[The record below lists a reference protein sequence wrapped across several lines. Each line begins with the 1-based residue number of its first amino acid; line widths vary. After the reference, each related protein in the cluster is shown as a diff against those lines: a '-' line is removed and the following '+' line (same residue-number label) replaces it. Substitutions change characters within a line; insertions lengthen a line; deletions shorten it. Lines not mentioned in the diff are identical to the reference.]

1 MAVSVVAWF
10 VTLGIYAFLMFFP
23 FKVVTLNKFEI
34 TTPEVRAGELVCF
47 NLDFTKHMNLGAD
60 VKWSL
65 VNRTIVPLPSASTR
79 RPLGDFNGELCK
91 LIPEWLGV
99 EAGPHRLQV
108 DLSYELI
115 SIRPKIE
122 YTWYSDEFQIVE

>member
-34 TTPEVRAGELVCF
+34 ITPEVKKGELVCF
-47 NLDFTKHMNLGAD
+47 NLDFTKHMDLKPQ
-60 VKWSL
+60 VRWTL
-65 VNRTIVPLPSASTR
+65 INRTTTPLQSASSR
-79 RPLGDFNGELCK
+79 RGVGDHTNELCK
-91 LIPEWLGV
+91 LIPDTNEIEL
-99 EAGPHRLQV
+99 GPHKLQV